1 MSIDVASSKRE
12 RESSA
17 YGTAYLDSLTRREEM
32 FSKKFKD
39 SKTKAV
45 CKYCGKKKLHWS
57 DTQWGWLLFDKN
69 GKRHNCR

>member
-1 MSIDVASSKRE
+1 MSIDVTSSKRE
-12 RESSA
+12 RESS
-17 YGTAYLDSLTRREEM
+17 GSLTRREEM